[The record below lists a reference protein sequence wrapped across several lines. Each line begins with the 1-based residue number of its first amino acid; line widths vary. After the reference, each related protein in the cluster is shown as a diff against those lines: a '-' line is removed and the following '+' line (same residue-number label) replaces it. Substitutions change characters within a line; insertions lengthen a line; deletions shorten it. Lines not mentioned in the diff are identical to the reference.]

1 MTDNGPPAAD
11 PLSAA
16 LARDDAAW
24 AREHLDHDVVAWLT
38 TVAPDGRVQS
48 SLISFLHDGADVFFY
63 SQPGT
68 PKLRNIAHAPLVSF
82 HLQSDPYGDHLLIVE
97 GTAVI
102 DGAIAPLDAHERYR
116 AKYAEPHAHWGL
128 DFTQTARD
136 FSVPIRIRPTRVRL
150 G

>member
-1 MTDNGPPAAD
+1 MTENDPENDGPLP
-11 PLSAA
+11 AA

-24 AREHLDHDVVAWLT
+24 AREHLERDVVAWLT

-48 SLISFLHDGADVFFY
+48 SLISFLYDGADLVFY
-63 SQPGT
+63 SRPAT
-68 PKLRNIAHAPLVSF
+68 PKLRNIAHSPLVSF
-82 HLQSDPYGDHLLIVE
+82 HLQSDGYGDHMLIVE

-102 DGAIAPLDAHERYR
+102 DTTLPALNSDERYV
-116 AKYAEPHAHWGL
+116 AKYREPHEHWGM

-136 FSVPIRIRPTRVRL
+136 FSVPIRIRPTRVRI